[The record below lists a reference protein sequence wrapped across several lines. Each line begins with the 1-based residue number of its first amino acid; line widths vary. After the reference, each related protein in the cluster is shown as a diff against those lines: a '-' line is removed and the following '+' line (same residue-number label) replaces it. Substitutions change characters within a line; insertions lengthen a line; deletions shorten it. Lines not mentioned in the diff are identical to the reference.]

1 MRCAIKHDANLTII
15 PPCTESDV
23 AELHRS
29 ALVLAVEAT
38 PQASLLFEGRERS
51 EQVVISGM

>member
-1 MRCAIKHDANLTII
+1 MRCAIKHDASLTII

-51 EQVVISGM
+51 